1 MEFTIMDAMPEH
13 LLVITVVI
21 AIILMFLFGSLRHDV
36 VALIGLLSCVLLGLV
51 PETQVFNGFSHP
63 AVITVAGVLI
73 ISSGLQSSG
82 VLNLLANRLLPKEAG
97 LIASLSILCLIG
109 AFISAFMNNVGAM
122 ALLMPLAIS
131 VASKSEVP
139 PGKLL
144 MPLSFCTILGGM
156 ITLIGTPPNL
166 IVSGFRE
173 EVNQAPFQLFDF
185 APVGGA
191 VALAG
196 ILFVVLIGWRLV
208 PHRPAKLGQD
218 FESGSYLTEV
228 IVSDESPA
236 IGQSLTQLEKL
247 LEQEG
252 IDGQLVALHRGNL
265 RLRPALP
272 WRQVARGDTVLLE
285 VEPQNLSNALSLLG
299 MTLPPAEAE
308 ADADSD
314 ADTKA
319 KNKESDGEEAGES
332 HKEITFQEYVVMPNS
347 PLLGRS
353 ALDIGLSTRFGL
365 TLMAISRQGQHS
377 IHRLKS
383 TPLRTGDLLL
393 LQGDKRAQST
403 FASGYGCLPL
413 AQRDLALYDT
423 SKALLAILILVGVL
437 LLSGIGV
444 MSSASAFVLGVVLFL
459 LTGIIPTGQVYD
471 TVDWPV
477 IVLLGAMMPVAE
489 AMSST
494 GTASWIAQAGL
505 GLFNTQQPEVILV
518 LVIVLTMTLSDFMN
532 NAATAALMCP
542 IANSLAAQLGVNTDT
557 FLMAVA
563 VGASCS
569 FLTPI
574 GHQNNTLILG
584 PGGFRFGDYWRL
596 GLPMELLV
604 VAVAL
609 PMLLLIWPLTP

>member
-1 MEFTIMDAMPEH
+1 MPEH
-13 LLVITVVI
+13 LLVITVV
-21 AIILMFLFGSLRHDV
+21 ACIIFMFLFSNLRHDV
-36 VALIGLLSCVLLGLV
+36 VALIGLMSCVLFGLV

-73 ISSGLQSSG
+73 ISAGLQSSG
-82 VLNLLANRLLPKEAG
+82 VLNLLANRLLPKQAG
-97 LIASLSILCLIG
+97 PIVSLSILCLIG

-131 VASKSEVP
+131 VANKSDMA

-166 IVSGFRE
+166 IVSGFRND
-173 EVNQAPFQLFDF
+173 VNQASFQLFDF

-196 ILFVVLIGWRLV
+196 VAFVVLVGWRLV
-208 PHRPAKLGQD
+208 PHRAAKLGQD

-228 IVSDESPA
+228 AVGEGSPS
-236 IGQSLTQLEKL
+236 IGKSLTQLEKL

-265 RLRPALP
+265 KLSPALP
-272 WRQVARGDTVLLE
+272 WRQVAQGDTVLLE
-285 VEPQNLSNALSLLG
+285 LEPQDLSNALSLLG
-299 MTLPPAEAE
+299 MTLPSPE
-308 ADADSD
+308 ADADTD
-314 ADTKA
+314 AKTIEPDTED
-319 KNKESDGEEAGES
+319 NGEKL
-332 HKEITFQEYVVMPNS
+332 KEITYQEYVVMPNS

-377 IHRLKS
+377 IHRLKT
-383 TPLRTGDLLL
+383 TPLKTGDLLL
-393 LQGDKRAQST
+393 LQGDKGAQNT
-403 FASGYGCLPL
+403 FASGYRCLPL

-423 SKALLAILILVGVL
+423 SKALLAILILAGVL
-437 LLSGIGV
+437 LLSGIGF
-444 MSSASAFVLGVVLFL
+444 MTSASAFVLGVVLFL
-459 LTGIIPTGQVYD
+459 LAGIIPTGQVYNA
-471 TVDWPV
+471 VDWPV

-494 GTASWIAQAGL
+494 GTASWIAQMGL
-505 GLFNTQQPEVILV
+505 GLFDAEQPELV
-518 LVIVLTMTLSDFMN
+518 LALVIVLTMTLSDFMN

-542 IANSLAAQLGVNTDT
+542 IASSLAAQLGVSTDT

-604 VAVAL
+604 LAVSL
-609 PMLLLIWPLTP
+609 PMLLLVWPLTP